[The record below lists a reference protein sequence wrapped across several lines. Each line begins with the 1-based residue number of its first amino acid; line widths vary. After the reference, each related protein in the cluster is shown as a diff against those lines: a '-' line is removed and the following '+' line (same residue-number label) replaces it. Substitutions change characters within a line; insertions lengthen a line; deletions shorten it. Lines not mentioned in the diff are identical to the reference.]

1 MHNEELRFPGEEGA
15 KLPHPLPPLPRPG
28 DGGGGAGNVTTP
40 GRGPGDRLVA
50 ELDRAWADYMIQ
62 GFQQN
67 RIMFEKTLKSF
78 TKPYWLTVWLYAFT
92 FLVGIGL
99 FVTAAIVG
107 VSGGSSVTTLA
118 FCGMG
123 VATFVGFFI
132 QRPLQSLEENLQ
144 FITVLGVAFNTYW
157 TKLLY
162 MQDPAT
168 VKADLSAADAEF
180 RTAMEK
186 LIDMKA
192 MLQANRSGAQA
203 GK

>member
-1 MHNEELRFPGEEGA
+1 MPNDDLTFPGEAGA
-15 KLPHPLPPLPRPG
+15 KLPRPPPPPARAANDKL
-28 DGGGGAGNVTTP
+28 A
-40 GRGPGDRLVA
+40 A
-50 ELDRAWADYMIQ
+50 ELDRAWTDYMVQ
-62 GFQQN
+62 GFEQN
-67 RIMFEKTLKSF
+67 RIMFQNTLKSF
-78 TKPYWLTVWLYAFT
+78 TQPYWLTVWLYAVT
-92 FLVGIGL
+92 FLVGIAL

-107 VSGGSSVTTLA
+107 IRGGNSVTALA
-118 FCGMG
+118 FGGMG

-180 RTAMEK
+180 RAAIEK
-186 LIDMKA
+186 LIDMQSK
-192 MLQANRSGAQA
+192 LRRKRPGATD

>member
-1 MHNEELRFPGEEGA
+1 MQNEDLRFPGEA
-15 KLPHPLPPLPRPG
+15 SSKLPHPLPPPRRG
-28 DGGGGAGNVTTP
+28 EGGGGGNGTTP
-40 GRGPGDRLVA
+40 TRGPNDKLAA

-62 GFQQN
+62 GFEQN
-67 RIMFEKTLKSF
+67 RIMFDKTLKSF

-99 FVTAAIVG
+99 FVTAAIIG
-107 VSGGSSVTTLA
+107 VSGGNSVTTLA

-162 MQDPAT
+162 MQDAAT

-180 RTAMEK
+180 RAAMEK
-186 LIDMKA
+186 LIDMQSK
-192 MLQANRSGAQA
+192 LRRKRPGTTD